1 MNFVAQMKR
10 SGLET
15 ASESSL
21 LYEDLPQL
29 DASEFAARLE
39 QAIGTNA
46 AVADVEDQAAGTAR
60 YISLTVGGCG
70 VAIEASKNTRPA
82 PAYFEA
88 LEWPMVH
95 RNFPEAE
102 EVVRNHRAL
111 VHIAVEAEY
120 DAVANAL
127 GMRPVNT
134 NFTRSL
140 LAARVAAAVC
150 RIAVP
155 SAIHWKG
162 CEMLYKPGPFLRELD
177 TEPVDIFVKVT
188 PFSSNRLIG
197 GVRAVGGST
206 RGAYELLGR
215 EVVLEEAPVPVDWAI
230 RALHAFVAR
239 CHANGRVMPH
249 LATFAPGK
257 GDILIVRH
265 LESTPEIDEPHI
277 SLEVRRADEVGFDA
291 THVDDIALATVSKPK
306 WDGSERRAR
315 PKNAK
320 PFGRRGLA

>member
-15 ASESSL
+15 ATECSL
-21 LYEDLPQL
+21 LFEDLPQL
-29 DASEFAARLE
+29 DASEFAGRLE

-46 AVADVEDQAAGTAR
+46 AVADIEDQAAGTAH
-60 YISLTVGGCG
+60 YISLTAGGCRIA
-70 VAIEASKNTRPA
+70 VEVSKNTRP
-82 PAYFEA
+82 PPVYFEA
-88 LEWPMVH
+88 LDWPMLH

-102 EVVRNHRAL
+102 EIVRGHHAL
-111 VHIAVEAEY
+111 IHISVEAEY

-134 NFTRSL
+134 TFTRNL
-140 LAARVAAAVC
+140 LAARAAAAVS
-150 RIAVP
+150 RIAMP

-177 TEPVDIFVKVT
+177 TEPVELFVKVT
-188 PFSSNRLIG
+188 PFSSNRQIG

-215 EVVLEEAPVPVDWAI
+215 EVVMEEAPVPVDWVI
-230 RALHAFVAR
+230 RALHAFVTR
-239 CHANGRVMPH
+239 CQANGGLLPH
-249 LATFAPGK
+249 LATFAPGR

-265 LESTPEIDEPHI
+265 LESTPEIQEPHI

-291 THVDDIALATVSKPK
+291 THVDDIALATVTKPK
-306 WDGSERRAR
+306 WDGAERRAR
-315 PKNAK
+315 PKSAK